1 MIQSFNMWQS
11 LNYNR
16 YIPLKKNS
24 MTIKAYHKNN
34 LNLSI
39 LKPKLHYTSC
49 VSLEEIIAMSSVGIL
64 GHISN
69 FRDIVAICLSNAI
82 ITSLEGFGTFLY
94 TSAFLY
100 TLSKILI
107 RHNYHLLLEK
117 WHCDFV
123 YILNKFWLF

>member
-1 MIQSFNMWQS
+1 
-11 LNYNR
+11 
-16 YIPLKKNS
+16 

-82 ITSLEGFGTFLY
+82 ITSLV
-94 TSAFLY
+94 
-100 TLSKILI
+100 
-107 RHNYHLLLEK
+107 LE
-117 WHCDFV
+117 HFFIHVSISIHTVEDFDPP
-123 YILNKFWLF
+123 